1 MLHYQTEKYK
11 IFCNAHYI
19 SHTGTRIPTT
29 IRLSWWKS
37 FFMSMLN
44 SNFRWTTWFSW
55 WQNSVTV
62 SSYFFL
68 ITYSTPYTSIF
79 HLQKIMHTPE
89 YNNPVSRV
97 PHQGVEHSLYFL
109 CFILC
114 LNIDYWIRR
123 PFEIHMADL
132 LMSSYLIN
140 HPTSTDLVG
149 II

>member
-1 MLHYQTEKYK
+1 MHLCYTTKQKKKDVKYK

-79 HLQKIMHTPE
+79 HLQKIIHTPE

-114 LNIDYWIRR
+114 LNKEALWNTYGWS
-123 PFEIHMADL
+123 PYEFLPH
-132 LMSSYLIN
+132 
-140 HPTSTDLVG
+140 
-149 II
+149 